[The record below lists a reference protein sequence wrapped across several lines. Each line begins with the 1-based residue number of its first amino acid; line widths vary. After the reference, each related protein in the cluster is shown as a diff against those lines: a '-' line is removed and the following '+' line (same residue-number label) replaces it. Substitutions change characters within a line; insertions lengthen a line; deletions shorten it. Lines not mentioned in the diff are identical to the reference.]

1 LTDTFFD
8 KIEKYSKSLGFQDI
22 KVTNFS
28 DFNIYSKHLRE
39 FIKNKFY
46 GEMNWI
52 KEKSLIREN
61 PTNIWEEAKSALVFG
76 LNYGPDYS
84 PFSELKNKKTGYI
97 SIYARRKD
105 YHKVIKS
112 KLKNI
117 GRFICRNSD
126 IKVKVFVDT
135 APIMEKPL
143 AELSNMGWIGKHTN
157 LVSKKYGS
165 WLFLGIILTNYNF
178 NQSKKHKINNCGTCN
193 ACNEACPTN
202 AFTSPYK
209 LDARKCISYLTIEH
223 KTHIKRK
230 YRSLIGNRI
239 FGCDDCLAVCPWNK
253 FAKTHSDIKLDINN
267 NLVLQPLKSL
277 VSLDEESFRKKFS
290 GTPLKRLGYNR
301 FLRNILIAIGNSG
314 DKSLV
319 DCAINKLEH
328 NSSLVRA
335 MAVWALFQLSA
346 DRFKEEKKLRYSKE
360 RDLDVRE
367 EWHEGNIK

>member
-1 LTDTFFD
+1 MSDIFLNE
-8 KIEKYSKSLGFQDI
+8 IEEYSKSLGFQDF
-22 KVTNFS
+22 KVTNFK
-28 DFNIYSKHLRE
+28 DFSIYSNNLRE

-46 GEMNWI
+46 GEMGWI

-61 PTNIWEEAKSALVFG
+61 PKNIWLDAKSALVFG
-76 LNYGPDYS
+76 LNYGPATN
-84 PFSELKNKKTGYI
+84 PLLEIKNRNTGYI

-105 YHKVIKS
+105 YHKVIKT
-112 KLKNI
+112 KLKSI
-117 GRFICRNSD
+117 GRFISNNSD

-165 WLFLGIILTNYNF
+165 WLFLGIILTNYSF
-178 NQSKKHKINNCGTCN
+178 KKIKKDKKNNCGSCK
-193 ACNEACPTN
+193 ACNEVCPTN
-202 AFTSPYK
+202 AFISPYK

-223 KTHIKRK
+223 KSHIKKK
-230 YRSLIGNRI
+230 YRPLIGNRI

-253 FAKTHSDIKLDINN
+253 FARTHSDIKLDINK

-277 VSLDEESFRKKFS
+277 VNLDEESFRKKFS
-290 GTPLKRLGYNR
+290 GTPVRRLGYDR

-319 DCAINKLEH
+319 ESTVSKLEH
-328 NSSLVRA
+328 NSNLVRA
-335 MAVWALFQLSA
+335 MAVWALFQLSIN
-346 DRFKEEKKLRYSKE
+346 RFKEEKKLRFE
-360 RDLDVRE
+360 REKDSRVRE
-367 EWHEGNIK
+367 EWNIR